1 MKKSAARIG
10 HLFRG
15 ILLSYVRSSSL
26 ALLCAAFMTAPAA
39 FAGTTPDMTPPSL
52 ALDAFLAQSRL
63 LHDTSPKPQS
73 NVQPQAATADAG
85 KPLTAAASSAINDV
99 LSKSGAPL
107 DAESTG
113 LNLAIGQGR
122 LPAVPAMAELDHATA
137 RAMVAAFPRPAGGTA
152 EDQAQI
158 AAAASSDPAM
168 DEKIGLVRTLYRV
181 DGTDALL
188 RRFVATQHMRLI
200 ITEVN
205 NHIEINKLSEA
216 DRYRLSAIAA
226 QAETE
231 LEDKILTMDA
241 RAQARALSKP
251 ELLNLIT
258 AFDSDAQRKMTQ
270 MRLADSGKLD
280 RGIDLD
286 VSMAQIQIVKRYES
300 GE

>member
-1 MKKSAARIG
+1 V
-10 HLFRG
+10 
-15 ILLSYVRSSSL
+15 SYVRSSSL
-26 ALLCAAFMTAPAA
+26 AVLCAALLAAPAA
-39 FAGTTPDMTPPSL
+39 FAGTTPDMTPPKL
-52 ALDAFLAQSRL
+52 ALDAFLEQSHL

-73 NVQPQAATADAG
+73 NVQPQARADAG
-85 KPLTAAASSAINDV
+85 KPSNATVSKAVDDV
-99 LSKSGAPL
+99 LKASGHPV

-122 LPAVPAMAELDHATA
+122 LPVIPAMDELDHATA
-137 RAMVAAFPRPAGGTA
+137 RAMVAAFTRPAGVTA

-158 AAAASSDPAM
+158 AAAASADPVM

-188 RRFVATQHMRLI
+188 RRFVSTQHMRLI

-205 NHIEINKLSEA
+205 NHIEISKLSEA

-226 QAETE
+226 QAETD

-241 RAQARALSKP
+241 MAQARGLSKP
-251 ELLNLIT
+251 ELLTLIA

-270 MRLADSGKLD
+270 LRLADSGKLD
-280 RGIDLD
+280 RAIDLD
-286 VSMAQIQIVKRYES
+286 VTMAQLQVVKKYEG